1 MNRSSN
7 NSVVLVF
14 LILGNLNGIT
24 QNPDI
29 MLDKN
34 AESWSVAELRY
45 YPSKKI
51 RFGVEQQLRF
61 NENVS
66 AFDRTFTEL
75 NGRYSFW
82 NNYNF
87 GLTYRYMFLN
97 DNSGQIQGIEN
108 HYRLDYYL
116 SHEFKLNR
124 LRIENR
130 IKYQNRKEIRDK
142 SISCICETRN
152 YWRLKSG
159 IDYKIKN
166 WKYDPYFSAEIFLPT
181 NKREKQLHNRYRLA
195 LGTNVKVAKKQKIRF
210 KYLFEREIKSW
221 NPEANSIFQIKY
233 MYSIKKKKKKKKE

>member
-1 MNRSSN
+1 MNRCPK
-7 NSVVLVF
+7 NSILLAVF
-14 LILGNLNGIT
+14 ILDNLIGIT

-29 MLDKN
+29 MADIST
-34 AESWSVAELRY
+34 ESWSIAELRY

-51 RFGVEQQLRF
+51 RFGIEQQLRF

-66 AFDRTFTEL
+66 VFDRTFTEL

-82 NNYNF
+82 NTYNF

-97 DNSGQIQGIEN
+97 DNSGKIQGIEN
-108 HYRLDYYL
+108 HYRWDYYL

-130 IKYQNRKEIRDK
+130 IKYQNRREIRDK
-142 SISCICETRN
+142 SITCICETRN

-181 NKREKQLHNRYRLA
+181 NKREKHLHNRYRLA
-195 LGTNVKVAKKQKIRF
+195 LGTNVKIAKKQKIHV
-210 KYLFEREIKSW
+210 KYLFEREMKSW
-221 NPEANSIFQIKY
+221 NPRANSIFQIKY
-233 MYSIKKKKKKKKE
+233 MYSIKKKKNKQKE